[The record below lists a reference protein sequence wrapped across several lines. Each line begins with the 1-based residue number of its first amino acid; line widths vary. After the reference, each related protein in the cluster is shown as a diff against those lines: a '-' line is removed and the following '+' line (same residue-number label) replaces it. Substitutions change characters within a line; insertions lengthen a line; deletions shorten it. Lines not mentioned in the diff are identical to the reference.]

1 MTLDMPVVKNL
12 QVKYLLISKEAV
24 LTWKKDPEGGNFTR
38 QEIEQWESHNSN
50 VRNFNY
56 TKSEPIY

>member
-1 MTLDMPVVKNL
+1 MTLDMPVVRNL
-12 QVKYLLISKEAV
+12 QVKYRSREAV
-24 LTWKKDPEGGNFTR
+24 LTWVKDPEGGNFTR

-56 TKSEPIY
+56 TKSEPTY